1 MIRSVLFL
9 FVGLALSTDV
19 ALAQNTELP
28 AIEKVRN
35 YLPHMT
41 RPEVEDLLTRSDMV
55 IIPVGSLEQHGTQL
69 PMGTDYLNGQERAN
83 LIAQRAD
90 VLVAP
95 ILLQMEVAPGVLMSP
110 VWLGVMMAVNLQTS
124 FLTPPFGVALFY
136 LRGVAPPGV
145 RTTTTAGE

>member
-41 RPEVEDLLTRSDMV
+41 RPEV
-55 IIPVGSLEQHGTQL
+55 
-69 PMGTDYLNGQERAN
+69 
-83 LIAQRAD
+83 
-90 VLVAP
+90 
-95 ILLQMEVAPGVLMSP
+95 
-110 VWLGVMMAVNLQTS
+110 
-124 FLTPPFGVALFY
+124 
-136 LRGVAPPGV
+136 
-145 RTTTTAGE
+145 